1 MFSVVEV
8 RPEVEITLEK
18 GNSQVEGL
26 MVVLV
31 QEMIYTCN
39 LGEGD
44 DQRQKK
50 EVLVVSDDHDTSDAD
65 PGETKVYDK
74 LKLKVNRNLPV
85 SGYPHCEYI
94 DCGYYVHAVAKTAS
108 TFDDIVVKLPVII
121 LAGDKED
128 WELEPSDPFEATVG
142 LLVKPGNLFAD
153 HKILISD

>member
-1 MFSVVEV
+1 MDGV
-8 RPEVEITLEK
+8 TL
-18 GNSQVEGL
+18 L
-26 MVVLV
+26 LV

-39 LGEGD
+39 LGEE

-94 DCGYYVHAVAKTAS
+94 DCGYYIHAVAKTAS

-128 WELEPSDPFEATVG
+128 WELEASDPFEATVG
-142 LLVKPGNLFAD
+142 LLVKLGNSNVE
-153 HKILISD
+153 HQILLYCSYRLKKMIREL

>member
-1 MFSVVEV
+1 MPGTCDVDGV
-8 RPEVEITLEK
+8 TL
-18 GNSQVEGL
+18 L
-26 MVVLV
+26 LV

-142 LLVKPGNLFAD
+142 LLVKPGNLIAD